1 MCSSCSVEEETVY
14 RINASRFQSQ
24 SQIAI
29 DSTQIFRNSRNNT
42 LNVEVRYQAK
52 TYNAAYDSIKWE
64 FPGGT
69 PNNVSDVKET
79 SVIYNKY
86 GTYNAKM
93 ILLKYDTLNYGNIR
107 LLVDTIPITENLD
120 IKYKNAGLSRQKISY
135 INGIIFNQ
143 DLKKTTR
150 RKLKSL
156 SSEEYFNL
164 LISIKGIGPWS
175 IEMSRIFFI
184 GDPDIFSILD
194 LGLKNAHLKLFSL
207 KNYNQDFYYQFSP
220 YRSYMCLFLWRV
232 LEDEN
237 VTI

>member
-1 MCSSCSVEEETVY
+1 MEHIQAHKALYKKARELGYKSLASHIKKTGPLKITVSKMDFIPHLVKIIVGQQLSV
-14 RINASRFQSQ
+14 QSAA
-24 SQIAI
+24 AI
-29 DSTQIFRNSRNNT
+29 WKRTEIILKN
-42 LNVEVRYQAK
+42 
-52 TYNAAYDSIKWE
+52 
-64 FPGGT
+64 
-69 PNNVSDVKET
+69 
-79 SVIYNKY
+79 NKY
-86 GTYNAKM
+86 KKPNQ
-93 ILLKYDTLNYGNIR
+93 
-107 LLVDTIPITENLD
+107 NLD
-120 IKYKNAGLSRQKISY
+120 IKFKNAGLSRQKISY

-156 SSEEYFNL
+156 SSEQYFNL

>member
-1 MCSSCSVEEETVY
+1 MEHIQAHKALYKKAIQLGYKSLASHIKKTGPLKITVSKMDFIPHLVKIIVGQQLSV
-14 RINASRFQSQ
+14 QSAA
-24 SQIAI
+24 AI
-29 DSTQIFRNSRNNT
+29 WKRTEIILKN
-42 LNVEVRYQAK
+42 
-52 TYNAAYDSIKWE
+52 
-64 FPGGT
+64 
-69 PNNVSDVKET
+69 
-79 SVIYNKY
+79 NKY
-86 GTYNAKM
+86 KKPNQ
-93 ILLKYDTLNYGNIR
+93 
-107 LLVDTIPITENLD
+107 NLD
-120 IKYKNAGLSRQKISY
+120 IKFKNAGLSRQKISY

-175 IEMSRIFFI
+175 IEMSRIFYI

>member
-1 MCSSCSVEEETVY
+1 MEHIQAHKALYKKARELSYKSLASHIKKTGPLKITISKMDFIPHLVKIIVGQQLSV
-14 RINASRFQSQ
+14 QSAA
-24 SQIAI
+24 AI
-29 DSTQIFRNSRNNT
+29 WKRTEIILKN
-42 LNVEVRYQAK
+42 
-52 TYNAAYDSIKWE
+52 
-64 FPGGT
+64 
-69 PNNVSDVKET
+69 
-79 SVIYNKY
+79 NKY
-86 GTYNAKM
+86 KKPNQ
-93 ILLKYDTLNYGNIR
+93 
-107 LLVDTIPITENLD
+107 NLD
-120 IKYKNAGLSRQKISY
+120 IKFKNAGLSRQKISY

-175 IEMSRIFFI
+175 IEMSRIFYI

-220 YRSYMCLFLWRV
+220 YRSYLCLFLWRV

>member
-1 MCSSCSVEEETVY
+1 MEHIQAHKALYKKARELSYKSLASHIKKTGPLKITVSKMDFIPHLVKIIVGQQLSV
-14 RINASRFQSQ
+14 QSAA
-24 SQIAI
+24 AI
-29 DSTQIFRNSRNNT
+29 WKRTEIILKN
-42 LNVEVRYQAK
+42 
-52 TYNAAYDSIKWE
+52 
-64 FPGGT
+64 
-69 PNNVSDVKET
+69 
-79 SVIYNKY
+79 NKY
-86 GTYNAKM
+86 KKPNQ
-93 ILLKYDTLNYGNIR
+93 
-107 LLVDTIPITENLD
+107 NLD
-120 IKYKNAGLSRQKISY
+120 IKFKNAGLSRQKISY

-207 KNYNQDFYYQFSP
+207 RNYNQDFYYQFSP